1 MKYGV
6 EINDS
11 RKEREKKTLFSGHI
25 VLRYWGKRR
34 QSLEDRCEGTFQ
46 THVHMVND
54 GRSSKNAGQ
63 AMHIGVKIDFKR
75 IVYALSV
82 ENEREYK
89 RHFSPVLF

>member
-1 MKYGV
+1 MIL
-6 EINDS
+6 E
-11 RKEREKKTLFSGHI
+11 KEREKKNTFFSGHIYI

-63 AMHIGVKIDFKR
+63 AMNNGLKLILKELFMLWHHG
-75 IVYALSV
+75 SV
-82 ENEREYK
+82 V
-89 RHFSPVLF
+89 VL